1 VLLDISDCAKDKG
14 VTIEEEKTKIIAMN
28 IAIDSGMT
36 TD

>member
-1 VLLDISDCAKDKG
+1 LLPLSDCAKDEV

-28 IAIDSGMT
+28 IAIDYGMT